1 MDYCLGMFGGVENS
15 NIFFFH
21 LRLALDQYKGNVYN
35 HKHVLSIIIIYHIF
49 SKNYFEVISG

>member
-35 HKHVLSIIIIYHIF
+35 LPITKIQQKHINQQSDW
-49 SKNYFEVISG
+49 KQ